1 MVREV
6 RSQDEDGD
14 TDFIMNSAVST
25 ESMDMVEEVCFKD
38 DIIDVDN
45 KKHSLQLNN

>member
-38 DIIDVDN
+38 YIIDVN
-45 KKHSLQLNN
+45 TKKSFLATQ